1 MSADDVKPWIDMLV
15 TLLSAGGLGGI
26 FLAVLGWMKAKHERP
41 AHIAP
46 DPSMG
51 SGALAQLGGM
61 VMGRQTGEEIILALN
76 AIAASQDRCTLVREK
91 EIRVAQEL
99 SDVRHREMR
108 TLNDHLDTLCD
119 RLKNLPG
126 CGA

>member
-1 MSADDVKPWIDMLV
+1 MSADEVKPWIDMLV

-41 AHIAP
+41 SHIAS
-46 DPSMG
+46 DPNVG
-51 SGALAQLGGM
+51 PGALAQIGGM
-61 VMGRQTGEEIILALN
+61 VMGRQTADELILGLN
-76 AIAASQDRCTLVREK
+76 AMASAQDRCTLVREK

-99 SDVRHREMR
+99 AEMRHREFR